1 MLNLHSIAR
10 GAIVALHPE
19 EPVTLYQS
27 SGQTNTRGVVSP
39 TYEAVQTV
47 QAQIQSLSTDEL
59 ANVENVAQTGQ
70 VRKAY
75 LFGPPVTSLIP
86 QGIVRPLARSGD
98 MIQRADGTWW
108 LVTGMMEDFSASGW
122 VCVQI
127 TQQVNA
133 PQGVDSGD

>member
-10 GAIVALHPE
+10 SAIVALHPE
-19 EPVTLYQS
+19 EAVTLYQA
-27 SGQTNTRGVVSP
+27 SGQTNNQGVISP
-39 TYEAVQTV
+39 TYEAAQAV

-75 LFGPPVTSLIP
+75 LFGPPATSLIP

-127 TQQVNA
+127 TQQVEA
-133 PQGVDSGD
+133 PQGGTNGD

>member
-27 SGQTNTRGVVSP
+27 SGQTNTRGVISP
-39 TYEAVQTV
+39 TYEAAQAV

-59 ANVENVAQTGQ
+59 ANLENVAQTGQ

-127 TQQVNA
+127 TQQVDA
-133 PQGVDSGD
+133 PQGVDSGN

>member
-1 MLNLHSIAR
+1 MMNLHARAR
-10 GAIVALHPE
+10 GAVQTLHSE
-19 EPVTLYQS
+19 ETVTLYQA
-27 SGQTNTRGVVSP
+27 SGQANNQGVISP
-39 TYEAVQTV
+39 TYEAAQTV

-98 MIQRADGTWW
+98 MLQCADGTWW

-127 TQQVNA
+127 TQQVDA
-133 PQGVDSGD
+133 PQGVNSGD

>member
-27 SGQTNTRGVVSP
+27 SGQTNTRGVISP
-39 TYEAVQTV
+39 TYEAAQTV

-59 ANVENVAQTGQ
+59 ANVENVAQTGH

-127 TQQVNA
+127 TQQVDA

>member
-27 SGQTNTRGVVSP
+27 SGQTNTRGVISP
-39 TYEAVQTV
+39 TYEAAQTV

-59 ANVENVAQTGQ
+59 ANVESVAQTGQ

-75 LFGPPVTSLIP
+75 LFGPPITTLIP

-127 TQQVNA
+127 TQQVDD
-133 PQGVDSGD
+133 PQGVTNGD

>member
-1 MLNLHSIAR
+1 MMNLHSIAR

-19 EPVTLYQS
+19 ESVTLYQS
-27 SGQTNTRGVVSP
+27 SGQTNNQGVISP
-39 TYEAVQTV
+39 TYEAAQTV

-127 TQQVNA
+127 TQQVDA
-133 PQGVDSGD
+133 PQGVTNGD

>member
-10 GAIVALHPE
+10 SAIVALHPE
-19 EPVTLYQS
+19 ESVTLYQS
-27 SGQTNTRGVVSP
+27 SGQTNTRGVISP
-39 TYEAVQTV
+39 TYEAAQTV

-127 TQQVNA
+127 TQQVDA
-133 PQGVDSGD
+133 PQVVTNGD

>member
-1 MLNLHSIAR
+1 MLNLHSIVR
-10 GAIVALHPE
+10 GAIIALHPE
-19 EPVTLYQS
+19 EAVTLYQS
-27 SGQTNTRGVVSP
+27 SGQINTQGVISP

-59 ANVENVAQTGQ
+59 KNAEDVAQTGQ

-75 LFGPPVTSLIP
+75 LFGPPVTTLVP

-98 MIQRADGTWW
+98 MLQRADGTWW

-127 TQQVNA
+127 TQQVDA
-133 PQGVDSGD
+133 PQGVTNGD

>member
-1 MLNLHSIAR
+1 MMNLHAIAR
-10 GAIVALHPE
+10 GAVQTLHPE
-19 EPVTLYQS
+19 ETVALYQA
-27 SGQTNTRGVVSP
+27 SGQTNNQGVISP
-39 TYEAVQTV
+39 AYEAAQPV

-59 ANVENVAQTGQ
+59 SNTEDVAQTGQ
-70 VRKAY
+70 TRKAY
-75 LFGPPVTSLIP
+75 LFGPPVTTLIP

-108 LVTGMMEDFSASGW
+108 LVTGMMEDYSASGW

-127 TQQVNA
+127 TQQVDA

>member
-19 EPVTLYQS
+19 ESVTLYQS
-27 SGQTNTRGVVSP
+27 SGQTNTRGVIST
-39 TYEAVQTV
+39 TYEAAQAV

-127 TQQVNA
+127 TQQVDA
-133 PQGVDSGD
+133 PQGVANGD

>member
-10 GAIVALHPE
+10 SAIVALHPE
-19 EPVTLYQS
+19 ESVTLYQS
-27 SGQTNTRGVVSP
+27 SGQTNTQGTISP
-39 TYEAVQTV
+39 TYEAAQTV

-75 LFGPPVTSLIP
+75 LFGPPVSSLIP

-108 LVTGMMEDFSASGW
+108 LVTGVIEDFSASGW

-127 TQQVNA
+127 TQQVDA
-133 PQGVDSGD
+133 PQGVNSGD

>member
-27 SGQTNTRGVVSP
+27 SGQTNTRGVISP
-39 TYEAVQTV
+39 TYEAAQNV

-59 ANVENVAQTGQ
+59 ANVESVAQTGQ

-75 LFGPPVTSLIP
+75 LFGPPITTLIP

-127 TQQVNA
+127 TQQVDA

>member
-10 GAIVALHPE
+10 SAIVALHPE
-19 EPVTLYQS
+19 ESVTLYQA
-27 SGQTNTRGVVSP
+27 SGQTNNQGVISP
-39 TYEAVQTV
+39 TYEAAQAV

-108 LVTGMMEDFSASGW
+108 IVTGMMEDFSASGW

-127 TQQVNA
+127 TQQVDA
-133 PQGVDSGD
+133 PQGVMNGD

>member
-10 GAIVALHPE
+10 SAIIALHPE
-19 EPVTLYQS
+19 ESVTLYQA
-27 SGQTNTRGVVSP
+27 SGQTNNQGVISP
-39 TYEAVQTV
+39 TYEPAQTV

-75 LFGPPVTSLIP
+75 LFGPPVTSLTP

-127 TQQVNA
+127 TQQVDA
-133 PQGVDSGD
+133 PQGVTNGD